1 MEILTA
7 EKAKEISESPYIS
20 ILSRIEHMAKQ
31 GKTSWNY
38 KYYDMEGIEPELKRF
53 LEEIG
58 YKVEEETSGH
68 RDRFGD
74 VDAIEYTVTIKW

>member
-7 EKAKEISESPYIS
+7 EKAREISESPYIS
-20 ILSRIEHMAKQ
+20 VLSKIEQMAKQ

-38 KYYDMEGIEPELKRF
+38 KYYAMEGIEPELKRF

-58 YKVEEETSGH
+58 YKVEEKTSGH
-68 RDRFGD
+68 LDRFD
-74 VDAIEYTVTIKW
+74 NVDAIEYTVTIKW